1 MCKKKKVIAQ
11 VLYNLNIGG
20 VTNVVERLLRDLRQE
35 YELVLIILADP
46 KAQDL
51 PGLPVKT
58 YRLSASIPDVHSLLD
73 FSLIWLRPGKYF
85 SPLVKDL
92 VDIVEKEKINVF
104 HFHGLP
110 KDLLI
115 GKLVQDQCP
124 ELKLVYTD
132 HLMRIAGNEYRWGT
146 RKLLSLLYKRFY
158 HSYHVLFV
166 SKAIADRAQ
175 KLGFINKTNQSQV
188 VENTVDA
195 DRILR
200 KSEYNFKDLVS
211 IVYVSRISKVKGHF
225 LLPLVAEILIRKFQI
240 TNFCFHLIGPGELTD
255 DLQNEISSRGLDQY
269 FSLEG
274 PRSNVHELLC
284 DFDLA
289 VFPSEKEGLPVALL
303 EKMAAGLP
311 VVASDIPEITNVI
324 QYPNEALLFP
334 VNNPDACAS
343 QINRLINDQGLRE
356 KIGTAARQAVAMRY
370 AEPLGYKYAVFYQK
384 LF

>member
-1 MCKKKKVIAQ
+1 
-11 VLYNLNIGG
+11 
-20 VTNVVERLLRDLRQE
+20 VVQRLLRDLNQD

-46 KAQDL
+46 ETQDL

-58 YRLSASIPDVHSLLD
+58 YRLSANIPDVHSLLD

-92 VDIVEKEKINVF
+92 VRIVETEKINVF

-110 KDLLI
+110 KDLPI

-132 HLMRIAGNEYRWGT
+132 HLMRVGGNEYRWGT

-158 HSYHVLFV
+158 HSYHVFFV
-166 SKAIADRAQ
+166 SKAIADRA
-175 KLGFINKTNQSQV
+175 KKMGFINRRNQSQV
-188 VENTVDA
+188 IENTVDA

-200 KSEYNFKDLVS
+200 KNEYSIKDVVS

-225 LLPLVAEILIRKFQI
+225 LLPQVAEILISKYQI
-240 TNFCFHLIGPGELTD
+240 TNFCFHLIGPGELTA
-255 DLQNEISSRGLDQY
+255 DLQNEISSRGLDHY

-274 PRSNVHELLC
+274 PRSNVHELLF

-324 QYPNEALLFP
+324 KHSDEALLFP
-334 VNNPDACAS
+334 VNNPEACAS
-343 QINRLINDQGLRE
+343 QISRLINDQGLRE
-356 KIGTAARQAVAMRY
+356 KIGTTARQAVAIRY
-370 AEPLGYKYAVFYQK
+370 AEPLGNKYAVYYQK